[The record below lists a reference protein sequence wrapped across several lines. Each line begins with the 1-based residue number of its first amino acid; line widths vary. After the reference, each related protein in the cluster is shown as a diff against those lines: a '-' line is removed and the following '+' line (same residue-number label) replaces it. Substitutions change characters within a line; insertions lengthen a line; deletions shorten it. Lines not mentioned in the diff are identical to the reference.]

1 MSDMLA
7 VLLGAGGGAGSKV
20 IAALSG
26 GKLDAKGIPGQAG
39 GEDPFMAVLF
49 SKLNPA
55 EGQAVQSSEL
65 ADVASSLPE
74 DLSDVLAGK
83 GADGKE
89 QMPLKPLEQAL
100 LAAQWPP
107 GDAGGLAGQMP
118 QAALVVP
125 VALGQTP
132 ASTMSVEP
140 EGADTGL
147 EGLGFSSEM
156 AADKDAK
163 KAVPAKSMGV
173 GAAVSMAANTKSGA
187 AEAAADGQ
195 LLPLGRG
202 GVELPQ
208 QSRPEVSQAA
218 VPTATA
224 STVVQGLATQFQA
237 AGIEAVGVVSGQ
249 ASQAMAASVG
259 HGMGAMADMQGRTA
273 AGGVQLSI
281 DVPVRSPMFSQ
292 ELGDRIVWLSARQG
306 QVADIALN
314 PPHLGPLEVKLTL
327 SGGEAGAQFF
337 SPHAQVRDAIE
348 AALPRL
354 REMLADAGV
363 TLGQAQ
369 VRDEAFSRQDS
380 LAQGEGRGNTGSA
393 EEDEQLLQAGGL
405 GRTGARSLGQGL
417 VDVFA

>member
-7 VLLGAGGGAGSKV
+7 VLLGAGGGASSKV

-26 GKLDAKGIPGQAG
+26 GKLDAKGIPGQAA

-49 SKLNPA
+49 SKLNPVD
-55 EGQAVQSSEL
+55 GQAAQSSEA
-65 ADVASSLPE
+65 ADVLGSLAE

-83 GADGKE
+83 GAEGKE

-100 LAAQWPP
+100 QAAQWPL
-107 GDAGGLAGQMP
+107 GDAGGQAVQLS
-118 QAALVVP
+118 QAALVAPMV
-125 VALGQTP
+125 LGQTP
-132 ASTMSVEP
+132 AATG
-140 EGADTGL
+140 GAEAGEAEVAGL
-147 EGLGFSSEM
+147 DASSEM
-156 AADKDAK
+156 VADKGAK
-163 KAVPAKSMGV
+163 KALPAQSMGAGV
-173 GAAVSMAANTKSGA
+173 TVAMAANAKAGS

-195 LLPLGRG
+195 LLPPGRG

-208 QSRPEVSQAA
+208 QSRAEVSQAV

-224 STVVQGLATQFQA
+224 STVVQGLAPQFQA

-249 ASQAMAASVG
+249 ASQAMAAGVG
-259 HGMGAMADMQGRTA
+259 HGMGVMADMQGRTA
-273 AGGVQLSI
+273 AGSVQLSI
-281 DVPVRSPMFSQ
+281 DVPVRSPMFPQ

-380 LAQGEGRGNTGSA
+380 LAQGEGHSNTGSG
-393 EEDEQLLQAGGL
+393 EDDEQLLQASGL